1 MIRRYFKLFVL
12 FMRISVQQSAAYRLD
27 FFTHA
32 FLAIGQ
38 AASELFGLWII
49 YSNTDSLAG
58 WNSSEMLA
66 LLGVFRIVIGIIT
79 LIIAPN
85 MQTMMDEIRKGTFDY
100 VVLKPINSQFYVS
113 VRRVVF
119 WRLADVA
126 VGVGMIAYAVN
137 KLSLDLST
145 LRIAAFLLMLGCGA
159 VIVYCVWLALATTA
173 FWFTRIANIEMV
185 FWNLFEAG
193 RYPVDIFR
201 PWIRWGLTY
210 VIPLAM
216 LTTLPAATLLG
227 RTGPWHV
234 VGAILLATITLILAS
249 WFWRVGLKRYT
260 GASA

>member
-1 MIRRYFKLFVL
+1 MISRYFKLLTL
-12 FMRISVQQSAAYRLD
+12 FARMSVQNSAAYRLD
-27 FFTHA
+27 FFMHA
-32 FLAIGQ
+32 LIALGQ
-38 AASELFGLWII
+38 AAAELMGLWII
-49 YSNTDSLAG
+49 YSNTDALAG
-58 WNSSEMLA
+58 WNASEMLA
-66 LLGVFRIVIGIIT
+66 LLGVFRIIVGVIT
-79 LIIAPN
+79 LLIAPN
-85 MQTMMDEIRKGTFDY
+85 MQAMMADIRSGTFDY

-119 WRLADVA
+119 WRLADIA
-126 VGVGMIAYAVN
+126 VGAAMIAYASAELRLE
-137 KLSLDLST
+137 LSAM
-145 LRIAAFLLMLGCGA
+145 RIAAFLLMLACGA

-216 LTTLPAATLLG
+216 LTTLPSATLLG
-227 RTGPWHV
+227 RAEPGHV
-234 VGAILLATITLILAS
+234 LGAMMLAALMLILAS
-249 WFWRVGLKRYT
+249 WFWRAGLKRYT